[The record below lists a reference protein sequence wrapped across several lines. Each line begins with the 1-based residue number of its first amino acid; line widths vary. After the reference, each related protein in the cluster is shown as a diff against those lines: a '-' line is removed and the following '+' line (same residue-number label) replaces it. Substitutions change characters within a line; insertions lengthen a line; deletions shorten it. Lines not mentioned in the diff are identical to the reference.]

1 MRNIKNERAF
11 TLAEVLIT
19 LGIIGVVAALTLPS
33 LIQNYKNKE
42 LITRTK
48 RTYSNIQ
55 NAVLAAQQDNGN
67 IGDNSALF
75 DYSDGYAKVTENLSK
90 YFNSAQYC
98 KTKTQ
103 AECSN
108 FYYNIAFS
116 GKSYDSTGT
125 QRVDSANG
133 SKIILND
140 GAILYLSELIPNCDY
155 TRNETHYNDKGESSI
170 FVNHVQYCAIIHFD
184 VNGAKL
190 PNQYGQDNFSVIITK
205 EKVRPDP
212 WNIVG
217 GSAFKSIISGDEK
230 LYTK

>member
-1 MRNIKNERAF
+1 MRNIKNKRAF

-75 DYSDGYAKVTENLSK
+75 DHSDGYAKVTENLSK
-90 YFNSAQYC
+90 YFNGAKYC

-108 FYYNIAFS
+108 FYYDIAFS
-116 GKSYDSTGT
+116 GKSYDSNGNQKIDSTG
-125 QRVDSANG
+125 S

-140 GAILYLSELIPNCDY
+140 GAVLYLSELIPNCDF
-155 TRNETHYNDKGESSI
+155 TRNETHYNEKGESSN
-170 FVNHVQYCAIIHFD
+170 FVNHVKYCAIIHFD

-190 PNQYGQDNFSVIITK
+190 PNQYGQDSFSVIIAK
-205 EKVRPDP
+205 DKVQPDT
-212 WNIVG
+212 WEIVG
-217 GSAFKSIISGDEK
+217 GKAFKSIISGDEK